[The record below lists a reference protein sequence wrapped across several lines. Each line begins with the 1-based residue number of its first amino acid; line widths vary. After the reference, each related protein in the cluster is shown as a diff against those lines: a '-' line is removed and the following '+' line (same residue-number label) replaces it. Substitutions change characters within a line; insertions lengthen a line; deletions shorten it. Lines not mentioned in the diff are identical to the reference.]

1 MQLSYN
7 NPLRENLIKDMM
19 LKQAVSEEQ
28 KLLDAILEKLCG
40 DGIIRTGEQIM
51 KRITETGFVCY
62 TMPNYH
68 TAENNCGQDKNA
80 LELNDNNR

>member
-19 LKQAVSEEQ
+19 LKQTVSEEQ
-28 KLLDAILEKLCG
+28 KILDAVLEKLCG
-40 DGIIRTGEQIM
+40 LGIIRAGEQIM
-51 KRITETGFVCY
+51 KRATETGFVCY

-68 TAENNCGQDKNA
+68 SPENNCGQGEIG
-80 LELNDNNR
+80 LELNDIY